1 MSYLTGQNFRGLRVL
16 VLTGAVTCITIA
28 GTQYGAGLKTEHE
41 RSQVLILFPFPFL
54 PSFFFFFFFLAFFV
68 STSIIYYHYHYL
80 D

>member
-54 PSFFFFFFFLAFFV
+54 PSFFFFFFFWPSLYQLLL
-68 STSIIYYHYHYL
+68 SITITIT
-80 D
+80 